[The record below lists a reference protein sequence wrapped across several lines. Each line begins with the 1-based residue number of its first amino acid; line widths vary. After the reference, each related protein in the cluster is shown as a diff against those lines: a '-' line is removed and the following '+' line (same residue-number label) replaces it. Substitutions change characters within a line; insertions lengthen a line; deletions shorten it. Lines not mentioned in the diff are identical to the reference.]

1 VGDAA
6 ITASMLYNLVTCP
19 RRVALDL
26 FGDQGRRDSISPFVQ
41 LLWERGNLFEKQTI
55 GDLHIPFLDLSDVH
69 YDEKE
74 RLTKAA
80 MERGEALI
88 YSGRISA
95 DDLVGVP
102 DLLRKVDGSSTGQG
116 IKLGSP
122 FVI

>member
-1 VGDAA
+1 LALGEAV

-26 FGDQGRRDSISPFVQ
+26 FGDQERRDPISRFVR

-55 GDLHIPFLDLSDVH
+55 SDLDIPFLDLSEVRD
-69 YDEKE
+69 DEKE
-74 RLTKAA
+74 RLTRSA

-95 DDLVGVP
+95 DDL
-102 DLLRKVDGSSTGQG
+102 
-116 IKLGSP
+116 LGAP
-122 FVI
+122 LNKINAL